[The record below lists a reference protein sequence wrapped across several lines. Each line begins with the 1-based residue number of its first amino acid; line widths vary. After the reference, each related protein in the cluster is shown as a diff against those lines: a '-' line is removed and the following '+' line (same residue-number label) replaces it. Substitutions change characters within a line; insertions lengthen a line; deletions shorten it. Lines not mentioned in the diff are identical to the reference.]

1 MSDDKVTKKSKWSEG
16 EVILLVEEVT
26 GNEKLGRKFSPD
38 NTAVDRTRFWS
49 ETTKKINAVGGKER
63 NVKQVEKKWRDLKSQ
78 TKSREVK
85 RRTEAKKTGGGVS
98 EAPCLSSLE
107 EKILGTLPS
116 CSLDGIPGGKD
127 SSLDSSMHD
136 DSNSETNLNEILQTR
151 SDGERMFH
159 QKVQETISVKA
170 AEKAKDSSR
179 QPDLAFSKSTA
190 TVTGKVYR
198 REQ

>member
-16 EVILLVEEVT
+16 EVILLMEEVT
-26 GNEKLGRKFSPD
+26 GNEKLGKKFSPD

-63 NVKQVEKKWRDLKSQ
+63 NVKQVEKKWRDLKVSGSSQ

-116 CSLDGIPGGKD
+116 CSLDGIPGGRD
-127 SSLDSSMHD
+127 SSLDSN

-151 SDGERMFH
+151 SGQFLG
-159 QKVQETISVKA
+159 I
-170 AEKAKDSSR
+170 
-179 QPDLAFSKSTA
+179 L
-190 TVTGKVYR
+190 
-198 REQ
+198 